1 MYQIILAILLIYS
14 VFGFGI
20 VNKMKKYFRLFITG
34 FAMGTADLIPGVSG
48 GTVAFLSGIY
58 EELLQSIKIV
68 SGKVLRLALQFKIKD
83 AFNTVPFAFLLPLA
97 VGLFTAL
104 FSLANL
110 LSFLLAEYPSFV
122 WAFFF
127 GLVLASTWIVLKRV
141 IKWDISDILAFSVST
156 IITYFVVGA
165 IPIETPNNLP
175 FVFLSGVI
183 AICAMILPGISGSFI
198 LLLLG
203 KYQQILAAVTNRDIL
218 TLGVF
223 MIGCVIGLSLFSR
236 VLSWL
241 FKHHHDISVAI
252 LAGVMLGSV
261 RKIWPWKEVVMTRI
275 NSHGEVVPLVEKNI
289 LPSSFD
295 FGVLFIV
302 ILSLVGAAIVLYL
315 NKFELTKEQTGDIED
330 KDFKKGH
337 TKALKNQ

>member
-1 MYQIILAILLIYS
+1 
-14 VFGFGI
+14 
-20 VNKMKKYFRLFITG
+20 
-34 FAMGTADLIPGVSG
+34 MGTADLIPGVSG

-58 EELLQSIKIV
+58 EELLHSIKIV
-68 SGKVLRLALQFKIKD
+68 SGQFLKHLFKLKFKEALHS
-83 AFNTVPFAFLLPLA
+83 VPFKFLLPLA

-110 LSFLLAEYPSFV
+110 LSYLLAEHPSFV

-141 IKWDISDILAFSVST
+141 VKWDISDMVAFGVST
-156 IITYFVVGA
+156 IVTYFIVGA
-165 IPIETPNNLP
+165 IPIETPNNVP
-175 FVFLSGVI
+175 FIFLSGMI

-198 LLLLG
+198 LLLMG
-203 KYQQILAAVTNRDIL
+203 KYQQILGAVTNRDVL

-223 MIGCVIGLSLFSR
+223 MAGCIIGLSLFSR

-252 LAGVMLGSV
+252 LSGVMLGSV

-275 NSHGEVVPLVEKNI
+275 NSHGEAVPFIERNI
-289 LPSSFD
+289 LPSSID
-295 FGVLFIV
+295 INVVIIVLLGVL
-302 ILSLVGAAIVLYL
+302 GAGLILYL
-315 NKFELTKEQTGDIED
+315 NKYQLTKEQT
-330 KDFKKGH
+330 KDFDEKKFH
-337 TKALKNQ
+337 TEHKKSLKKQ

>member
-1 MYQIILAILLIYS
+1 M
-14 VFGFGI
+14 
-20 VNKMKKYFRLFITG
+20 TG

-58 EELLQSIKIV
+58 EELLHSIKIV
-68 SGKVLRLALQFKIKD
+68 SGKVLKLALQFKFKE
-83 AFNTVPFAFLLPLA
+83 AFRAVPFPFLVPLA
-97 VGLFTAL
+97 VGLFAAL
-104 FSLANL
+104 FSLASL
-110 LSFLLAEYPSFV
+110 LSFLLSEYPSFV

-141 IKWDISDILAFSVST
+141 VKWDISDVIGFAIST
-156 IITYFVVGA
+156 VVTYFVVGA
-165 IPIETPNNLP
+165 IPIETPDNLP
-175 FVFLSGVI
+175 FIFLSGMI

-223 MIGCVIGLSLFSR
+223 MAGCVIGLSLFSR

-252 LAGVMLGSV
+252 LAGIMLGSI

-275 NSHGEVVPLVEKNI
+275 NSHGEIVPLVEKNI
-289 LPSSFD
+289 LPSSID
-295 FGVLFIV
+295 MGVLFI
-302 ILSLVGAAIVLYL
+302 ILLGIAGAGIVLYL
-315 NKFELTKEQTGDIED
+315 NKFQLTKEHTSDLES
-330 KDFKKGH
+330 KTFKREHEK
-337 TKALKNQ
+337 TLKNQK